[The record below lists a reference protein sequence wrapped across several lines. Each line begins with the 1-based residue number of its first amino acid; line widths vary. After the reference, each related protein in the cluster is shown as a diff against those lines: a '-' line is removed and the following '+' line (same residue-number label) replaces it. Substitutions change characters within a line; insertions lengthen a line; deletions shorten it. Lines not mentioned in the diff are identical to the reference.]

1 MSDDMLD
8 KMLDGMSQG
17 YNIGWE
23 AVGNRCV
30 STGAVPSSLL
40 YGGWKLKFE
49 TIIWRW
55 DGSERMGML
64 DRFGHFNEKEAAK
77 VHNYIVNNL
86 KRKREC

>member
-1 MSDDMLD
+1 MSDDMLN
-8 KMLDGMSQG
+8 GMSQG
-17 YNIGWE
+17 YNIGFE

-40 YGGWKLKFE
+40 YGGWELKFE

-64 DRFGHFNEKEAAK
+64 DKFGHCSEKEATK

-86 KRKREC
+86 KRKEVC